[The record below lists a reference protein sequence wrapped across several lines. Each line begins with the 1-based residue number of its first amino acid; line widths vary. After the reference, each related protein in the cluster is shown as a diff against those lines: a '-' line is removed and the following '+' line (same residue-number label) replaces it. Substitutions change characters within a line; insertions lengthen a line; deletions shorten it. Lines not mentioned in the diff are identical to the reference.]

1 MILNDLLKDR
11 NLVSAVIIDDAYDKV
26 PKASDL
32 AADDEAWSTFIA
44 DIGDDE
50 AILVQAF
57 PAYEHMSATDLKHS
71 DDFVAAAW
79 AARDK
84 LKPALFELLFGNYE
98 NGIKSDRAFLEQL
111 EEALTAL
118 GIKPIPSG
126 RTLPAE
132 AATAS
137 IIFADLFLG
146 VGQDEHDTRLSIDIV
161 KQLVAGREEA
171 PPPVILMSRSDLLHD
186 KKAAFRDDARL
197 MGALFRV
204 YRKQTLLE
212 ADNLSRALERLATH
226 YRDAVRIAA
235 FLTRYENG
243 MKAATARLFKTA
255 RRLDLSD
262 YGQIRDVLLAFEGQP
277 IGSYL
282 LDVFDSALQYEV
294 EADLPTIEAAEKLTN
309 IDPAN
314 YPAPHIAGS
323 PDLQDM
329 MARTI
334 WHNRERLAVRSTMI
348 DLAVGF
354 GDVLLRKNDVDA
366 ADPNADRPDAFVI
379 LTPACDLVRK
389 DGAKRLLLLAGRASQ
404 LTHKSWSYKNAG
416 LKTPVAILKD
426 DTRVSLT
433 WDSSDLRMLT
443 HAELNSLVAAD
454 GPYYIFQR
462 LRESHALEL
471 QQSLLA
477 QMGRVGL
484 SAKMPAT
491 FAVEVE
497 VSFPAKDGVLK
508 ALDVPSLRRDGG
520 VCYVGRH
527 EDSSENARL
536 VLTEEAI
543 DELMAAVAT
552 LSEDDVAPKSKEFLK
567 RLKASTS
574 FAKKLQTGLAVA
586 ASNKAGFTPIKAEAV
601 GTDGAV
607 VEEIIGHVARDPT
620 GLPSN
625 SQGGLILVLRH
636 EKEPN
641 VTAGVVNAET
651 KGPALGVV

>member
-1 MILNDLLKDR
+1 MILSDLLKER
-11 NLVSAVIIDDAYDKV
+11 NFVSAVIIDDAYDTV

-32 AADDEAWSTFIA
+32 VADDDAWSTFIA
-44 DIGDDE
+44 DIGSDE
-50 AILVQAF
+50 TVLLEVF
-57 PAYEHMSATDLKHS
+57 PPYESMSATDLKHS

-79 AARDK
+79 GARGK
-84 LKPALFELLFGNYE
+84 LRPELFELLFGNYE

-111 EEALTAL
+111 ETALTAL
-118 GIKPIPSG
+118 SITPIRSG
-126 RTLPAE
+126 RSLPEE

-146 VGQDEHDTRLSIDIV
+146 VGQDEDDTKLSIELV

-186 KKAAFRDDARL
+186 KKAGFRDDARL

-204 YRKQTLLE
+204 YRKQALLE
-212 ADNLSRALERLATH
+212 ADNLTRALERLALH
-226 YRDAVRIAA
+226 HRDAVRIAS
-235 FLTRYENG
+235 FLTRYERG
-243 MKAATARLFKTA
+243 MKAATERLFKTA

-262 YGQIRDVLLAFEGQP
+262 YGQIREVLLAFEGQP

-294 EADLPTIEAAEKLTN
+294 EADHPTIDAAELLTD

-334 WHNRERLAVRSTMI
+334 WHHRERLAVRTTTMN
-348 DLAVGF
+348 LAVGF
-354 GDVLLRKNDVDA
+354 GDVLLRKTEGTGTHAKDDL
-366 ADPNADRPDAFVI
+366 PDAFVV

-404 LTHKSWSYKNAG
+404 LTHKSWSYKNSG

-426 DTRVSLT
+426 DTRVSLS

-443 HAELNSLVAAD
+443 HAELNDLVTD
-454 GPYYIFQR
+454 EGPYYVFQR
-462 LRESHALEL
+462 LRESQALEL
-471 QQSLLA
+471 QQSLLS

-491 FAVEVE
+491 FAVAVE
-497 VSFPAKDGVLK
+497 VSFPAKDGTLTP
-508 ALDVPSLRRDGG
+508 LTVPSLGRDGG

-543 DELMAAVAT
+543 DELMAAVAA
-552 LSEDDVAPKSKEFLK
+552 LSEEDVAPKSKELLK

-574 FAKKLQTGLAVA
+574 FAKKLQTGLAVP
-586 ASNKAGFTPIKAEAV
+586 ASNKAGFTPLKVEAV
-601 GTDGAV
+601 DEKGVV
-607 VEEIIGHVARDPT
+607 VEEIVGHVARDPAA
-620 GLPSN
+620 LPSN
-625 SQGGLILVLRH
+625 SQGGLILILRH
-636 EKEPN
+636 EK
-641 VTAGVVNAET
+641 V
-651 KGPALGVV
+651 